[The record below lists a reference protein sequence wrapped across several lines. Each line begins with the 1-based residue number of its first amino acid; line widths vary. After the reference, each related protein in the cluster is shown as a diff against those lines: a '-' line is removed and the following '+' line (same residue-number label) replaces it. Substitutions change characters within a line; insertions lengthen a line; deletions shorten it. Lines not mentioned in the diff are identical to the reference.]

1 MPSYT
6 KEQLVAMLAAAAADG
21 VDIGDVKREAAAV
34 VSAAEQAK
42 EAESYELYH
51 QNVVKLCGV
60 LSCSDPVKAFTQLF
74 EAGKLVPFGKCT
86 IDARFKGDG
95 LSDVVVKKYSSRL
108 ASNPTAN
115 GGGSRAA
122 ASFKIAVYPEAI
134 TYSPSG
140 TCEDTQAKTIRSVAK
155 LYAVDVENRDTWS
168 KYSTAIKWA
177 LLIADHVSK
186 GQIIKSNA
194 GTGLSTE
201 GADVKLTNGTTV
213 LLTDWLTEQVGKY
226 QAYQATQV
234 K

>member
-6 KEQLVAMLAAAAADG
+6 KEQLVQMLAAAAADG
-21 VDIGDVKREAAAV
+21 VNIGDVKREAAAV

-42 EAESYELYH
+42 DAENYGLYQ
-51 QNVVKLCGV
+51 QNVNLLCGV
-60 LSCSDPVKAFTQLF
+60 LSSPDPVATFTQLF

-86 IDARFKGDG
+86 IDARFNGAG
-95 LSDVVVKKYSSRL
+95 HSDVVVKKYSSRL
-108 ASNPTAN
+108 VSTTTAN
-115 GGGSRAA
+115 GKTA
-122 ASFKIAVYPEAI
+122 ASFKVTDYPEAI
-134 TYSPSG
+134 TFQPSG
-140 TCEDTQAKTIRSVAK
+140 TMEDSQAKTVRAVAK

-194 GTGLSTE
+194 STGLSTE
-201 GADVKLTNGTTV
+201 GASVTLTSGSTV
-213 LLTDWLTEQVGKY
+213 LLTDWLTQQVDKY
-226 QAYQATQV
+226 TAYQATQA

>member
-6 KEQLVAMLAAAAADG
+6 KEQLVQMLAAAAADG
-21 VDIGDVKREAAAV
+21 VNIGDVKREAAAV

-42 EAESYELYH
+42 DAENYGLYQ
-51 QNVVKLCGV
+51 QNVNLLCGV
-60 LSCSDPVKAFTQLF
+60 LSSPDPVATFTQLF

-86 IDARFKGDG
+86 IDARFNGDG
-95 LSDVVVKKYSSRL
+95 HSDVVVKKYSSRL
-108 ASNPTAN
+108 VSTTTAN
-115 GGGSRAA
+115 GKTA
-122 ASFKIAVYPEAI
+122 ASFKVTDYPEAI
-134 TYSPSG
+134 EFQPSG
-140 TCEDTQAKTIRSVAK
+140 TMEDSQAKTVRAVAK

-201 GADVKLTNGTTV
+201 AASVKLTSGSTV
-213 LLTDWLTEQVGKY
+213 LLTDWLKQQVDKY
-226 QAYQATQV
+226 TAYQATQA

>member
-6 KEQLVAMLAAAAADG
+6 KEQLVQMLAAAAADG
-21 VDIGDVKREAAAV
+21 VNIGDVKREAAAV

-42 EAESYELYH
+42 DAENYGLYQ
-51 QNVVKLCGV
+51 QNVNLLCGV
-60 LSCSDPVKAFTQLF
+60 LSSPDPVATFTQLF

-86 IDARFKGDG
+86 IDARFNGDG
-95 LSDVVVKKYSSRL
+95 HSDVVVKKYSSRL
-108 ASNPTAN
+108 VSTTTAN
-115 GGGSRAA
+115 GKTA
-122 ASFKIAVYPEAI
+122 ASFKVIDYPEAI
-134 TYSPSG
+134 TFQPSG
-140 TCEDTQAKTIRSVAK
+140 TMEDSQVKTVRAVAK

-194 GTGLSTE
+194 STGLSTE
-201 GADVKLTNGTTV
+201 GASVTLTSGSTV
-213 LLTDWLTEQVGKY
+213 LLTDWLTQQVDKY
-226 QAYQATQV
+226 TAYQATQA

>member
-6 KEQLVAMLAAAAADG
+6 KEQLVQMLAAAAKDG
-21 VDIGDVKREAAAV
+21 VNIGDVKREAAAV

-42 EAESYELYH
+42 EAESYELYQ
-51 QNVVKLCGV
+51 QNVNLLCGV
-60 LSCSDPVKAFTQLF
+60 LSSPDPVATFTQLF

-86 IDARFKGDG
+86 IDARFDGDG
-95 LSDVVVKKYSSRL
+95 HSDVVVKKYSSRL
-108 ASNPTAN
+108 ASTTTAN
-115 GGGSRAA
+115 GKTA
-122 ASFKIAVYPEAI
+122 ASFKVTDYPEAI
-134 TYSPSG
+134 TFQPSG
-140 TCEDTQAKTIRSVAK
+140 TMEDSQAKTVRAVAK

-201 GADVKLTNGTTV
+201 GASVKLTSGSTV
-213 LLTDWLTEQVGKY
+213 LLTDWLTQQVGKY
-226 QAYQATQV
+226 QAYQATQA

>member
-6 KEQLVAMLAAAAADG
+6 KEQLVQMLAAAAADG
-21 VDIGDVKREAAAV
+21 VNIGDVKREAAAV
-34 VSAAEQAK
+34 VTAAEQAK
-42 EAESYELYH
+42 EAESYDLYQ
-51 QNVVKLCGV
+51 QNVNLLCGV
-60 LSCSDPVKAFTQLF
+60 LSSDDPVGIFTQLF

-86 IDARFKGDG
+86 IDARFTGDG
-95 LSDVVVKKYSSRL
+95 HSDVVVKKHSSRL
-108 ASNPTAN
+108 VSTTTAN

-134 TYSPSG
+134 EYLPSH
-140 TCEDTQAKTIRSVAK
+140 TCEDTQAKTVRSVAK
-155 LYAVDVENRDTWS
+155 LYAIDVENRDTWS

-201 GADVKLTNGTTV
+201 AASVKLTSGSTV
-213 LLTDWLTEQVGKY
+213 LLTDWLKEQVGKY
-226 QAYQATQV
+226 TAYQATQA
-234 K
+234 

>member
-6 KEQLVAMLAAAAADG
+6 KEQLVQMLAAAAAEG
-21 VDIGDVKREAAAV
+21 VNIGDVKREAAAV

-42 EAESYELYH
+42 DAENYGLYQ
-51 QNVVKLCGV
+51 QNVNLFCGV
-60 LSCSDPVKAFTQLF
+60 LSSPDPVATFTQLF

-86 IDARFKGDG
+86 IDARFDGDG
-95 LSDVVVKKYSSRL
+95 HSDVVVKKYSSRL
-108 ASNPTAN
+108 VSTTTAN
-115 GGGSRAA
+115 GKTA
-122 ASFKIAVYPEAI
+122 ASFKVIDYPEAI
-134 TYSPSG
+134 TFQPSG
-140 TCEDTQAKTIRSVAK
+140 TMEDSQAKTVRAVAK

-194 GTGLSTE
+194 STGLSTE
-201 GADVKLTNGTTV
+201 GASVKLTSGSTV
-213 LLTDWLTEQVGKY
+213 LLTDWLTQQVGKY
-226 QAYQATQV
+226 QAYQATQA